1 MEGYVLKLKT
11 ALWHFLSCLHR
22 ALLTLEFALLTAG
35 PKLKAV
41 VSINDSLMT
50 SDPTLL
56 SFVLTRFWTKV
67 NYQWPFFST
76 NKILTSYST

>member
-1 MEGYVLKLKT
+1 
-11 ALWHFLSCLHR
+11 
-22 ALLTLEFALLTAG
+22 LLTLEFALLTAA

-56 SFVLTRFWTKV
+56 SFFLTRFWTKV
-67 NYQWPFFST
+67 N
-76 NKILTSYST
+76 